1 MLSLKMGSN
10 LSCYQLIKIDCYRF
24 KLLHVSFMVT
34 TEQKPTVNTSK
45 VKRMEYKPTTKESNQ
60 TTKKRAREERNR
72 EELQKRKQ
80 LIKEQ

>member
-1 MLSLKMGSN
+1 MGSN
-10 LSCYQLIKIDCYRF
+10 LICYQLIKIDCYRF

-45 VKRMEYKPTTKESNQ
+45 VKRMEYKPTTQESNR
-60 TTKKRAREERNR
+60 TTKKRAREEERNR

>member
-1 MLSLKMGSN
+1 
-10 LSCYQLIKIDCYRF
+10 
-24 KLLHVSFMVT
+24 MVT

>member
-1 MLSLKMGSN
+1 MSLKMGSN
-10 LSCYQLIKIDCYRF
+10 LSCYQLIKIDCYSF

-34 TEQKPTVNTSK
+34 TEQKPTASTSK
-45 VKRMEYKPTTKESNQ
+45 VKRMEYKPTTKESNR
-60 TTKKRAREERNR
+60 TTKKRAREEERNR